1 VNASSDD
8 RHDIAAAMQ
17 WGFQITS
24 IALEIILPVV
34 VGRWLD
40 QLWGTTCMTVIG
52 ALIGPPLGFWHLLVL
67 TGVVGGKTTKTDSD
81 KDQHL

>member
-1 VNASSDD
+1 MHWS
-8 RHDIAAAMQ
+8 
-17 WGFQITS
+17 FQITS
-24 IALEIILPVV
+24 IALEIVLPVV

-40 QLWGTTCMTVIG
+40 QLWGTTWIAIIG
-52 ALIGPPLGFWHLLVL
+52 VLMGPPLGFWHLLVL